1 MRGSVAD
8 MTSGD
13 DPPRA
18 SPSRATGRSI
28 YKGVLDVVLTGLAI
42 IVPIVVTV
50 YILDVA
56 LGVVTDA
63 LAPFVGLLEWLGF
76 RRWDEL
82 DAFVAFLADVGVY
95 TFVVD
100 VFSELV
106 ALTVLLGI
114 IVVVGSVGRNR
125 YGEFLI
131 GTVDGAIASIP
142 AVGTV
147 YQSFRRMGDVMLDT
161 DVENFDE
168 ITLVEFLGDGTYVLG
183 FETGDSPTSVCDA
196 TGEEMVTVFLP
207 MAPNP
212 VTGGYLTHVP
222 RSQLVDVDMTIEEGV
237 RSILTSGVA
246 SGGRAEG
253 IDDVSVDDLRPLR
266 DVESLRSALT
276 PRTVSEQADDDAR
289 E

>member
-1 MRGSVAD
+1 MAD

-13 DPPRA
+13 EPRA
-18 SPSRATGRSI
+18 SPSRAAGRSI
-28 YKGVLDVVLTGLAI
+28 YKGLLDVVLTGLAI

-56 LGVVTDA
+56 LGVVTEA
-63 LAPFVGLLEWLGF
+63 LGPFVGLLEWLGF

-82 DAFVAFLADVGVY
+82 NAFVGFLADVGVY
-95 TFVVD
+95 ALVVD

-106 ALTVLLGI
+106 ALTVLFGV

-131 GTVDGAIASIP
+131 GTIDGAIASIP

-168 ITLVEFLGDGTYVLG
+168 ITLVDFLGDGTYVLG
-183 FETGDSPTSVCDA
+183 FETGDSPESVCEA

-212 VTGGYLTHVP
+212 VTGGFLTHVP

-246 SGGRAEG
+246 SGGRAES
-253 IDDVSVDDLRPLR
+253 IDDVSIDELRRLR
-266 DVESLRSALT
+266 DVESLRSAVAPNSVRDHT
-276 PRTVSEQADDDAR
+276 DDDAR